1 MEKFIF
7 KCTNC
12 LETYTPSLNILGCSK
27 CNSPLIVEYI
37 DMKKNSILNDYIPLP
52 LNRVS
57 NVTLGEGN
65 TPVIKMEKISKLIG
79 LDNLFTKLEFLNP
92 TGSFKDRGS
101 QIMLSVISE
110 NKIHE
115 IVEDSSGNAGA
126 SISAYCARVG
136 VKANIFVP
144 SSAPLA
150 KVEQIKVY
158 GGNIHKIE
166 GPREN
171 ATIEAFNYCKEN
183 NLIYASHNAS
193 PYFLEGIKTFAY
205 EVFNQCSNNFP
216 DHIVIPVGNGS
227 LILGTFFGFKELY
240 EAGLI
245 NKIPKLHAAQSANI
259 MPIASAFNGED
270 WNDSMA
276 THTIA
281 GGISSINPPRKL
293 QILNALK
300 QSKGTA
306 LAISDKEILRYQKL
320 LSTLEGLYI
329 EPTSAVAFAAIEK
342 MFFDKTINISENI
355 LVPITGLGLKDKPP
369 V

>member
-12 LETYTPSLNILGCSK
+12 LETYTPSLNILECSK

-183 NLIYASHNAS
+183 
-193 PYFLEGIKTFAY
+193 
-205 EVFNQCSNNFP
+205 V
-216 DHIVIPVGNGS
+216 
-227 LILGTFFGFKELY
+227 
-240 EAGLI
+240 
-245 NKIPKLHAAQSANI
+245 
-259 MPIASAFNGED
+259 
-270 WNDSMA
+270 
-276 THTIA
+276 
-281 GGISSINPPRKL
+281 ISSDIMISVERVMENSIIFENSFVISL
-293 QILNALK
+293 SYLSSN
-300 QSKGTA
+300 S
-306 LAISDKEILRYQKL
+306 AIFSSNLDLPI
-320 LSTLEGLYI
+320 S
-329 EPTSAVAFAAIEK
+329 S
-342 MFFDKTINISENI
+342 NI
-355 LVPITGLGLKDKPP
+355 DKPRTFSNSTP
-369 V
+369 LLIAFSAKSL